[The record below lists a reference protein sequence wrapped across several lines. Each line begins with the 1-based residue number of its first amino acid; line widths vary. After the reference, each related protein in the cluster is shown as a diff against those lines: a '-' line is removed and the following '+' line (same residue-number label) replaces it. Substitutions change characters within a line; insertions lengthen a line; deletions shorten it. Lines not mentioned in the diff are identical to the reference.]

1 MFESRFRSG
10 GGTDFPLRQ
19 YLRCREEIATE
30 AVQAVLT
37 LAFAVTLALFARP
50 LNALFENH
58 GPNLNPLYKW
68 LALAA
73 LFVFIVSVLRRL
85 YIKIATIREIRR
97 EMTRL
102 KEEFRQSNS

>member
-1 MFESRFRSG
+1 
-10 GGTDFPLRQ
+10 
-19 YLRCREEIATE
+19 
-30 AVQAVLT
+30 
-37 LAFAVTLALFARP
+37 
-50 LNALFENH
+50 
-58 GPNLNPLYKW
+58 